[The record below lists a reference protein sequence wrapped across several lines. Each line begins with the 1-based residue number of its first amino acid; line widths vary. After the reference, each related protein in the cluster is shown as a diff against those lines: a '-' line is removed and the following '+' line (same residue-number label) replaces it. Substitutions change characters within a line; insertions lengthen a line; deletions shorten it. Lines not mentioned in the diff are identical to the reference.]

1 MDEVNDGNERRFGGR
16 RQFFFFFFK
25 KRELEGVGVYMGR
38 VKSSS
43 GRVILFCYYFLSDS
57 NSTRL
62 NSGQKILTRNRPD
75 GSRIDP
81 DPIREKFYYLESNP
95 FVRQSA
101 NYFSDF
107 TYSNLK
113 LPNSIAP

>member
-1 MDEVNDGNERRFGGR
+1 METREDLAAVAN
-16 RQFFFFFFK
+16 FFFFLK
-25 KRELEGVGVYMGR
+25 KRELEGAGVYM
-38 VKSSS
+38 

-62 NSGQKILTRNRPD
+62 NSDQKILTRNRPD

-81 DPIREKFYYLESNP
+81 DSIREKFYYLESNP